1 MTSRSASLHHL
12 SDYVRRRWRPLL
24 VLFFGLLLPFLG
36 FVKIA
41 QEVFEKEP
49 FAFEEP
55 LMLAIHAYS
64 SPFLNHVTATFSI
77 LGSAKGMAPIAL
89 VLVALLYRINR
100 SSAYFMAISLG
111 GVALINVLLKNLF
124 DRPRPSFWT
133 PFLPE
138 PDFSFPS
145 GHAMFA
151 SALVTSV
158 IALLW
163 ATRWRIPALVLG
175 TLYVLGMMLS
185 RVYIGVHY
193 PTDVMGGALFSLA
206 WVFGLSQLL
215 HIHRIPPTSKV
226 SDPTTQNAEGGTQ
239 STLSHPD

>member
-1 MTSRSASLHHL
+1 MSAPPPPTHARVWHL
-12 SDYVRRRWRPLL
+12 AAYLRRHGRALL
-24 VLFFGLLLPFLG
+24 ALFFGLLLPLLG
-36 FVKIA
+36 FAKIA

-55 LMLAIHAYS
+55 LMLAIHAQS
-64 SPFLNHVTATFSI
+64 SALLNHVTATFSI
-77 LGSAKGMAPIAL
+77 LGSAKGMAPLTL
-89 VLVALLYRINR
+89 VLVTLLYRVR
-100 SSAYFMAISLG
+100 RRYAYFLAISLG
-111 GVALINVLLKNLF
+111 GVAVINLLLKNLF
-124 DRPRPSFWT
+124 DRPRPSFWV

-151 SALVTSV
+151 SALATSV

-163 ATRWRIPALVLG
+163 TTRWRVPALILG

-193 PTDVMGGALFSLA
+193 PTDVTGGALFSLA
-206 WVFGLSQLL
+206 WVFGLSRIL
-215 HIHRIPPTSKV
+215 HIHRPLPASADAAPPRV
-226 SDPTTQNAEGGTQ
+226 
-239 STLSHPD
+239 

>member
-1 MTSRSASLHHL
+1 MTSTPLSLHHFA
-12 SDYVRRRWRPLL
+12 DYVRRRWRPLL
-24 VLFFGLLLPFLG
+24 ILFFGLLLPFLG

-55 LMLAIHAYS
+55 LMLAIHAHS
-64 SPFLNHVTATFSI
+64 SPFLNHVTAAFSL

-89 VLVALLYRINR
+89 MLIAVLYRLKR
-100 SSAYFMAISLG
+100 SRAYFMAVSLG
-111 GVALINVLLKNLF
+111 GVALINLLLKNLF

-151 SALVTSV
+151 SALATSV

-163 ATRWRIPALVLG
+163 ATRWRVPALVIG

-193 PTDVMGGALFSLA
+193 PTDVTAGALFSVA
-206 WVFGLSQLL
+206 WVFGLSQIL

-226 SDPTTQNAEGGTQ
+226 SDRAAHKA
-239 STLSHPD
+239 L

>member
-1 MTSRSASLHHL
+1 MPLFHVSVRHL
-12 SDYVRRRWRPLL
+12 TDYVRRRWRPLL
-24 VLFFGLLLPFLG
+24 ILFFGLLLPFLG

-64 SPFLNHVTATFSI
+64 SPALNHVTAAFSL
-77 LGSAKGMAPIAL
+77 LGSARGMAPIAL
-89 VLVALLYRINR
+89 ILVAALYRVKR
-100 SSAYFMAISLG
+100 SRAYFMAVSLG
-111 GVALINVLLKNLF
+111 GVALINLLLKNLF
-124 DRPRPSFWT
+124 DRPRPTFWT

-151 SALVTSV
+151 SALATSV

-163 ATRWRIPALVLG
+163 ATRWRIPALVIG

-193 PTDVMGGALFSLA
+193 PTDVTGGALFSLA
-206 WVFGLSQLL
+206 WVFGLSQIL
-215 HIHRIPPTSKV
+215 HIHRVPPTSRV
-226 SDPTTQNAEGGTQ
+226 SDAAVDEAHKVP
-239 STLSHPD
+239 